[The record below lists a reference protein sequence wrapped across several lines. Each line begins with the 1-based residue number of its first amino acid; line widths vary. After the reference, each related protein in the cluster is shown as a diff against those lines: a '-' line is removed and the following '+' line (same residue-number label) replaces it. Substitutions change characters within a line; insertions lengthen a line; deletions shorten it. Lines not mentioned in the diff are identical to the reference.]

1 MNKDIIK
8 GNWNILKGKIH
19 QQWGKLTD
27 DDIAKMEGNQQE
39 LNGILQKKYGYAKD
53 KAEKEINEF
62 LDKNDIKYEEEK

>member
-27 DDIAKMEGNQQE
+27 DEIAKMEGNQQE

-62 LDKNDIKYEEEK
+62 LDKNDIKYEEEE